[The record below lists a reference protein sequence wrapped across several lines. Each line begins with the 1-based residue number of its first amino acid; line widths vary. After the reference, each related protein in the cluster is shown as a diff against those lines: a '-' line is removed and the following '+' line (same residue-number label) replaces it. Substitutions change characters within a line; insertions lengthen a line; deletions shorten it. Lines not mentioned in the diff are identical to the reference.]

1 LKKLLAWPVFLG
13 IQAVTSIALLFFIYR
28 LGIMPLKYLIV
39 ILVVLALLCAL
50 TFFLMK
56 PKGEKET
63 VKNLIGKIVSILLSI
78 LMIVGNLYVI
88 RGGNA
93 LSKFTNATTQTN
105 SISAIVLKNSSA
117 QTINDLEGKTFGINS
132 SVDEGNLEA
141 TITELENNIGTVTT
155 KDYKDFE
162 TLAEALYSENVD
174 VILMDEAYRTIVEAK
189 YDTFTDEDTRVI
201 WQYQYETKMDD
212 FSKNVDVTSKPFTIY
227 LSGIDTT
234 GKVSTVSRSDV
245 NMLVTVNPT
254 TKQILMTSIPRDYYV
269 TLANKG
275 KKDKLTHAGIFGV
288 KNSVETIENF
298 MGIEINYYAKVNF
311 TSLVTIVDALGGIEV
326 YSDKTINPKH
336 GTTTIY
342 KGTNQMDGATAL
354 AFARER
360 YSYSNGDNHRVQN
373 QQEVLKGMIKKMTSP
388 KIITNY
394 NQILSGIEGSFETN
408 MTSKEITSL
417 IQMQIDD
424 MASWDIQ
431 QTQLTGTGKKMY
443 GGALMPNNNL
453 YYMIPNDESVATCKG
468 YIEKMMNGETIT
480 ITD

>member
-132 SVDEGNLEA
+132 SVDEENLEA

-162 TLAEALYSENVD
+162 T
-174 VILMDEAYRTIVEAK
+174 
-189 YDTFTDEDTRVI
+189 
-201 WQYQYETKMDD
+201 
-212 FSKNVDVTSKPFTIY
+212 
-227 LSGIDTT
+227 
-234 GKVSTVSRSDV
+234 
-245 NMLVTVNPT
+245 
-254 TKQILMTSIPRDYYV
+254 
-269 TLANKG
+269 
-275 KKDKLTHAGIFGV
+275 
-288 KNSVETIENF
+288 
-298 MGIEINYYAKVNF
+298 
-311 TSLVTIVDALGGIEV
+311 
-326 YSDKTINPKH
+326 
-336 GTTTIY
+336 
-342 KGTNQMDGATAL
+342 
-354 AFARER
+354 
-360 YSYSNGDNHRVQN
+360 
-373 QQEVLKGMIKKMTSP
+373 
-388 KIITNY
+388 
-394 NQILSGIEGSFETN
+394 
-408 MTSKEITSL
+408 
-417 IQMQIDD
+417 
-424 MASWDIQ
+424 
-431 QTQLTGTGKKMY
+431 
-443 GGALMPNNNL
+443 
-453 YYMIPNDESVATCKG
+453 
-468 YIEKMMNGETIT
+468 
-480 ITD
+480 